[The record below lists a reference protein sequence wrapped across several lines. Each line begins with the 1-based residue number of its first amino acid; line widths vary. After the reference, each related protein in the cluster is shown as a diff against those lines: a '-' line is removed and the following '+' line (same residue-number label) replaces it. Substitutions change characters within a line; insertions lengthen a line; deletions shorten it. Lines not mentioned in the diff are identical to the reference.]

1 MKFTGSNRGPGGFT
15 IVELMVVVAIVAVVL
30 VLAAPSFRDMMELRR
45 LRGTG
50 DQLITDLQF
59 ARSEAV
65 SRQELVGF
73 SFAADTTT
81 GLTCYTVHTCGNV
94 AAAACRCECASSP
107 NNPCVTS
114 TQMRNIRTVL
124 LPSSGNVRLAPV
136 LIAGASGTPEDHIL
150 FDPAT
155 GGMPSHFNESVMLGK
170 ADETLKFWALAWLI
184 SRGNSTGEPTIRTE
198 VSPAG
203 RPSACAPGGRVPGL
217 KTC

>member
-1 MKFTGSNRGPGGFT
+1 
-15 IVELMVVVAIVAVVL
+15 VVAIVAVVL
-30 VLAAPSFRDMMELRR
+30 VLAAPSFRDMMDLRR
-45 LRGTG
+45 LRGTSE
-50 DQLITDLQF
+50 QLITDLHF

-81 GLTCYTVHTCGNV
+81 GLTCYTVHTCGNL

-107 NNPCVTS
+107 NNPCGTS

-124 LPSSGNVRLAPV
+124 LPASGNVRMTPV
-136 LIAGASGTPEDHIL
+136 LIAGASGSPEDHIL

-155 GGMPSHFNESVMLGK
+155 GGMPSRFVNNVMQPPG
-170 ADETLKFWALAWLI
+170 DETLKFWSLAWLI
-184 SRGNSTGEPTIRTE
+184 SRGSSAGEPTIRTE

-203 RPSACAPGGRVPGL
+203 RPSACSPGGRVPGL
-217 KTC
+217 KAC